1 MAKYNITPKKEK
13 NARYQTL
20 LSEETKD
27 RLRDEILR
35 IVVTEGKYK
44 DKEYNT

>member
-20 LSEETKD
+20 LSEETK
-27 RLRDEILR
+27 EIGR
-35 IVVTEGKYK
+35 AHV
-44 DKEYNT
+44 